1 MKDAVSF
8 LLEHCSRSRVK
19 KFLDRF
25 GVEAE
30 SVELNANRIEWRS
43 SIESLIPEVLGLLE
57 ETAEKI
63 VMLASEPN
71 LGSMQWASFI
81 CDDVVWDVCFMPETS
96 NVERILDVWL
106 TYRVMFYS
114 ALRIRTRRATPPS
127 LVTPEMA

>member
-1 MKDAVSF
+1 MKDVVSF
-8 LLEHCSRSRVK
+8 LLEHCSQSRVK

-30 SVELNANRIEWRS
+30 SVELNSERIEWRS
-43 SIESLIPEVLGLLE
+43 SIESLMPEVLGLLE

-71 LGSMQWASFI
+71 LGSMQWASFV
-81 CDDVVWDVCFMPETS
+81 CGDVVWDVCFMPETS

-106 TYRVMFYS
+106 TNRVMFHS
-114 ALRIRTRRATPPS
+114 AFRIRTRRAVPPS
-127 LVTPEMA
+127 LVTPDMA